1 MSFPSFIAG
10 VNDSFIINSSG
21 NININTGVSST
32 LTSGTL
38 IVSGSAT
45 LLSGITTGSIY
56 LNNGFSLT
64 NISSSSNLN
73 FNNISLTG
81 NTNNGLI
88 YCGVNTLFNS
98 INIDGPVLYGY
109 NNFALGITNPT
120 KGILIGSSNGI
131 VTVANTLT
139 TQTIGISGSGTQ
151 YQFCC
156 GSTGA
161 SSGSGTVTLPYT
173 FKNQPA
179 IICTINSSST
189 TQLFSITVSNL
200 TKSSFSY
207 YKNFV
212 NVSTAG
218 PTSGGQATNESFNWI
233 ALG

>member
-1 MSFPSFIAG
+1 MKELKYIKGNLLEIAEI
-10 VNDSFIINSSG
+10 SIIGHQDKTIWNFR
-21 NININTGVSST
+21 NINT
-32 LTSGTL
+32 
-38 IVSGSAT
+38 
-45 LLSGITTGSIY
+45 
-56 LNNGFSLT
+56 NE
-64 NISSSSNLN
+64 
-73 FNNISLTG
+73 
-81 NTNNGLI
+81 
-88 YCGVNTLFNS
+88 LF
-98 INIDGPVLYGY
+98 
-109 NNFALGITNPT
+109 
-120 KGILIGSSNGI
+120 
-131 VTVANTLT
+131 
-139 TQTIGISGSGTQ
+139 SGTQ